1 MKKNNGFSFLELLV
15 VIGFLGLMVVLAL
28 GLSSRRQSRL
38 DIRNVANEITGFI
51 YKVKGQ
57 AIREFRTIRMRF
69 SAHGFNF
76 QSYDGMSWKNLDDPG
91 FGTRDIGNE
100 VTINTPLPDF
110 AFNPKGFVVKPD
122 TPNQFSILPTQTIQ
136 LTSPGNQG
144 TDTVTIEIYPYGG
157 INVSK
162 VFQ

>member
-15 VIGFLGLMVVLAL
+15 VIAFLGLLVVLAL
-28 GLSSRRQSRL
+28 GISSKGRSRL
-38 DIRNVANEITGFI
+38 DIRNVANEITGYL

-69 SAHGFNF
+69 NAHGYNF
-76 QSYDGMSWKNLDDPG
+76 QTFDGLSWKDLEDPG
-91 FGTRDIGNE
+91 FGSRNIGDR
-100 VTINTPLPDF
+100 VTVNTPLPDF

-122 TPNQFSILPTQTIQ
+122 TPNQFSILSTQTIR
-136 LTSPGNQG
+136 LSSPGNQG
-144 TDTVTIEIYPYGG
+144 TDNITIQIFPYGG

-162 VFQ
+162 VFK

>member
-1 MKKNNGFSFLELLV
+1 MKTNNGFTFLELLV
-15 VIGFLGLMVVLAL
+15 VIGFMGLMVVLAL
-28 GLSSRRQSRL
+28 GLSSKGRSRL
-38 DIRNVANEITGFI
+38 DIRNVANEITGYI

-76 QSYDGMSWKNLDDPG
+76 QTYDGAAWQDLVDPG
-91 FGTRDIGNE
+91 FGSRDIGDT
-100 VTINTPLPDF
+100 VTINSPLPDF
-110 AFNPKGFVVKPD
+110 AFNPKGFVVKPV
-122 TPNQFSILPTQTIQ
+122 TPNLFSILPTQTIR
-136 LTSPGNQG
+136 LTSPGNRG
-144 TDTVTIEIYPYGG
+144 TDTVTIDIYPYGG